1 MIHVLLDNFQIYV
14 IFFNSKLGLSWLKY
28 FLKKPIFSPDTSRE
42 MLFAL
47 PSTLNQPP
55 GQRAAVTLS
64 PSLRANLLLLPEVW
78 REVRVSHEHT
88 GGQ

>member
-1 MIHVLLDNFQIYV
+1 MIHVLPDNFQIYV
-14 IFFNSKLGLSWLKY
+14 IFFNSKLGLSWLKH

-47 PSTLNQPP
+47 PSTLNQAQ
-55 GQRAAVTLS
+55 GQRAAV
-64 PSLRANLLLLPEVW
+64 ALPASVPIRSYCPRSEGAGLA
-78 REVRVSHEHT
+78 HEQA